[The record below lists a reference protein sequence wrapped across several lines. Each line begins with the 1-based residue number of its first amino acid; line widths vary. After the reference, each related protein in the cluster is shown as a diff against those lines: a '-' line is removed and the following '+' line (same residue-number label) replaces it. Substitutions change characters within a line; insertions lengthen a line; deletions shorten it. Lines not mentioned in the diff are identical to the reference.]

1 MQDSNLRPI
10 AYKAI
15 ALPTEL
21 IRRVAVYRHAKDGS
35 PPPPWRICCEE
46 LPVRGLR
53 VIPARTDEPED
64 VQQVVSVHRGDLDR
78 DLLSDGFGLRIDLV
92 QILREVV
99 DEVHGFDKTALSAA
113 LDHLYEQDP
122 IGNLDLVGPR
132 SSLDSHRAIV
142 IADLKQQHYYLL

>member
-1 MQDSNLRPI
+1 
-10 AYKAI
+10 
-15 ALPTEL
+15 
-21 IRRVAVYRHAKDGS
+21 VAVYRHAKDGS
-35 PPPPWRICCEE
+35 PPTPWRICCEE

-64 VQQVVSVHRGDLDR
+64 VQQVVSAHHGDLDR
-78 DLLSDGFGLRIDLV
+78 DLLSNRLGLGFDLV

-99 DEVHGFDKTALSAA
+99 DEVLGIDQTALSAI
-113 LDHLYEQDP
+113 LDHLDEQGPTGDL
-122 IGNLDLVGPR
+122 NLVGPR